1 MNPLLDVYGDLLIV
15 RPPVPATCNKAG
27 ANYKSEVTHLEYSPR
42 RAYDEWLSI
51 LDAIVACGGDA
62 LYQLEPADEPFLD
75 HAALTVDGGGA
86 IRPEGSREVLG
97 RMEDVM
103 TGRVF
108 AANGPWVSVRD
119 GALRAVMPNMLAHR
133 RTELPYYRALLGEI
147 AGEAG
152 LALEVADNPHRW
164 EGMADVATV
173 GEHVVLTFAVPGHYD
188 AGIDPKSDRSTRAGG
203 AFAAD
208 FTGVPEEA
216 RVWVELV
223 YPHFHGDTVHFGAR
237 PAPSASGGAASEDA
251 RGRSSAVLVHYRG
264 GLYGDGTEIVAG
276 ALGADRIVEISRDDA
291 VEQYAGNSRQ
301 VAGGVLVP
309 DGVSTEF
316 TESLVRLGLAT
327 HRVPLF
333 ELFGKAGGGPACAT
347 LYLPRS
353 LSIPA
358 NAPFRYSATR
368 AAVQARRSRI
378 PETLRVDR
386 EFFSG
391 KRRG

>member
-27 ANYKSEVTHLEYSPR
+27 ANYKSEVAHLDYSPR

-62 LYQLEPADEPFLD
+62 IYQLEPADDPFLD
-75 HAALTVDGGGA
+75 HAALEVDAGGA
-86 IRPEGSREVLG
+86 IHPAGSREVLG
-97 RMEDVM
+97 QMSDVM

-108 AANGPWVSVRD
+108 AANGPWVTVRN
-119 GALRAVMPNMLAHR
+119 GKLRAVMPNMLVHR
-133 RTELPYYRALLGEI
+133 LAEQPYYTGLLG
-147 AGEAG
+147 ALADAAG
-152 LALEVADNPHRW
+152 LALEIAPNPHRW

-173 GEHVVLTFAVPGHYD
+173 GDRVVLTYAVPGHYD
-188 AGIDPKSDRSTRAGG
+188 AATSPKSSRSTHEGV

-208 FTGVPEEA
+208 FAGVPEDA
-216 RVWVELV
+216 RIYAELV

-237 PAPSASGGAASEDA
+237 PTNAPP
-251 RGRSSAVLVHYRG
+251 VLVHYAG
-264 GLYGDGTEIVAG
+264 GLWGD
-276 ALGADRIVEISRDDA
+276 GADRIARALHVVPIERDDA

-301 VAGGVLVP
+301 VARGVLVP
-309 DGVSTEF
+309 DGVSPRFIAAIEG
-316 TESLVRLGLAT
+316 LGLST

-347 LYLPRS
+347 LYLPRTLAVPERS
-353 LSIPA
+353 PL
-358 NAPFRYSATR
+358 RYRVTR
-368 AAVQARRSRI
+368 DAVHARRERI

-386 EFFSG
+386 GFFEG
-391 KRRG
+391 KARG

>member
-27 ANYKSEVTHLEYSPR
+27 ANYKSEVAHLDYSPR

-51 LDAIVACGGDA
+51 LDAIAACGGDA
-62 LYQLEPADEPFLD
+62 MYQFEAADEPFLD
-75 HAALTVDGGGA
+75 HAALEVDGDGA
-86 IRPEGSREVLG
+86 IRPGGGSREVLG
-97 RMEDVM
+97 RMQDVM

-108 AANGPWVSVRD
+108 AANGPWVSVRER
-119 GALRAVMPNMLAHR
+119 ALRAVMPNMLAHR
-133 RTELPYYRALLGEI
+133 RPESAYYVALLGEL
-147 AGEAG
+147 AGAAG
-152 LALEVADNPHRW
+152 LSLEVADNPHRW

-173 GEHVVLTFAVPGHYD
+173 GERVVLTHAVPGHYD
-188 AGIDPKSDRSTRAGG
+188 EGIEPKSERSTRAGG

-216 RVWVELV
+216 RVYAELV

-237 PAPSASGGAASEDA
+237 PAAGPP
-251 RGRSSAVLVHYRG
+251 VLVHYRG
-264 GLYGDGTEIVAG
+264 GLYGGGADEVAR
-276 ALGADRIVEISRDDA
+276 ALGPDRVVGISRDDA

-309 DGVSTEF
+309 DGVSAEF
-316 TESLVRLGLAT
+316 TGALERLGLAI
-327 HRVPLF
+327 HRIPLF

-353 LSIPA
+353 LSIPS
-358 NAPFRYSATR
+358 NSPLRYSATK
-368 AAVQARRSRI
+368 VSVYARRARI

-386 EFFSG
+386 EFFTG